1 MGLNVSEWLTLNI
14 YSIQELAAPY
24 IASLEATKKA
34 GDLPDSYTNTAG
46 IFYKAAMP
54 QLMMQDL
61 SGSIQRI
68 MYDPA
73 TGTFTDTKHPNM
85 YRLGQ
90 QRQLKYA
97 APSIGSEVPL

>member
-1 MGLNVSEWLTLNI
+1 
-14 YSIQELAAPY
+14 
-24 IASLEATKKA
+24 
-34 GDLPDSYTNTAG
+34 
-46 IFYKAAMP
+46 MP